1 MKMEPH
7 TIEHMATQLITHYD
21 HPAQFEPMM
30 PSEALS
36 RPLYEKA
43 SDLMLAGKSLAGLA
57 MAHPRSEIRALL
69 RSMNSYYTNLMEG
82 EHTRPSEI
90 EEALQA
96 DFSGN
101 AKLARRQRL
110 AVSHIQT
117 EQECESSIDRMRERG
132 EDATRWLYSTEALE
146 WLHDRLFS
154 GLSTDELTQS
164 DGTVVS
170 PGHIRTRHVAVG
182 VHHPPIAKSLPAFLD
197 RWSSFYGGMR
207 RGDVA
212 VAGLAASHHR
222 LAWIH
227 PFQDG
232 NGRVARLHTHL
243 VLHAMGITGG
253 LWSPLRGFA
262 RTEYRYKALL
272 HAADNHRAGDLD
284 GRGNLTQMGLLA
296 WMDYVLDVCID
307 QVALMGQQLDI
318 QGMSDRIAAA
328 LTFDETTAKTGVRM
342 EALRPLHYLFA
353 TQAELTRAEFRT
365 MTGLGDRVAT
375 STLSALIQQGY
386 LATDSAYGPV
396 RFAVPRHALRFYF
409 PALWPEA
416 EKDAALVEG
425 DRHGDAPVPHRAKR
439 RS

>member
-1 MKMEPH
+1 MTRESH
-7 TIEHMATQLITHYD
+7 IISHMATQSIAHYD
-21 HPAQFEPMM
+21 HPAQFEPLM

-90 EEALQA
+90 EEALHA
-96 DFSGN
+96 DFTGN

-110 AVSHIQT
+110 AVSHIHT
-117 EQECESSIDRMRERG
+117 EQECEETLG
-132 EDATRWLYSTEALE
+132 EAIEDKDEAVRWLYSSEALE
-146 WLHDRLFS
+146 WLHDRLFD
-154 GLSTDELTQS
+154 GLSTDELSQS
-164 DGTVVS
+164 DGTVMA
-170 PGHIRTRHVAVG
+170 PGCLRTRHVAIG
-182 VHHPPIAKSLPAFLD
+182 AHHAPIASSLDVFLN
-197 RWSSFYGGMR
+197 RWASFYGGMR

-212 VAGLAASHHR
+212 VAGLMAAHHR
-222 LAWIH
+222 LAWVH

-243 VLHAMGITGG
+243 VLHTMGITGG

-262 RTEYRYKALL
+262 RTQEQYRTLL
-272 HAADNHRAGDLD
+272 HEADNHRAGDLD
-284 GRGNLTQMGLLA
+284 GRGNLTQKGLVA
-296 WMDYVLDVCID
+296 WMDYALDVCLD
-307 QVALMGQQLDI
+307 QVKFMSKQLDI

-328 LTFDETTAKTGVRM
+328 LTFDETTAKTGVRL

-353 TQAELTRAEFRT
+353 TQSELSRADFRT

-375 STLSALIQQGY
+375 STLSALIRQGY
-386 LATDSAYGPV
+386 LATDSAYGAV

-425 DRHGDAPVPHRAKR
+425 GRHGDAPVPHRPKR

>member
-1 MKMEPH
+1 MNMMPH
-7 TIEHMATQLITHYD
+7 TITQMATQTITHYD
-21 HPAQFEPMM
+21 HPAQFEPLM

-43 SDLMLAGKSLAGLA
+43 NDLMLAGKSLAGLA
-57 MAHPRSEIRALL
+57 MANPRSEIRALL

-90 EEALQA
+90 EEALHA
-96 DFSGN
+96 DFTGN

-117 EQECESSIDRMRERG
+117 EQECEESIDRMRQRG
-132 EDATRWLYSTEALE
+132 DDPTKWLYSTEALE

-164 DGTVVS
+164 DGSVMS
-170 PGHIRTRHVAVG
+170 PGHVRTRHVAVG
-182 VHHPPIAKSLPAFLD
+182 LHHPPIATSLKAFLD
-197 RWSSFYGGMR
+197 RWSSFYSGMR

-212 VAGLAASHHR
+212 AAGLAASHHR
-222 LAWIH
+222 LVWVH

-243 VLHAMGITGG
+243 VLHSMGITGG

-262 RTEYRYKALL
+262 RTEDKYKALL
-272 HAADNHRAGDLD
+272 NSADNHRAGALD
-284 GRGNLTQMGLLA
+284 GRGNLTQKGLLA
-296 WMDYVLDVCID
+296 WMNYALDVCLD
-307 QVALMGQQLDI
+307 QVGFMGKQLDI

-328 LTFDETTAKTGVRM
+328 LTFDETTARTGVRL

-375 STLSALIQQGY
+375 STLSALIHQGY

-409 PALWPEA
+409 PTLWPEA

-425 DRHGDAPVPHRAKR
+425 DRRGDAPVPHRAR
-439 RS
+439 RR